1 VDPARPQA
9 GRRRRVLHDD
19 RGSVAV
25 ELAFGAPILL
35 GIIVLLLQ
43 IFAWGMANHAA
54 HAAADHAAQTARV
67 VGGSSAAGQ
76 ADANELLAQLGSP
89 FLTNSSATVSRGA
102 VVTTVTVRGT
112 VRGIPVP
119 VTVTVQAPT
128 ERFVP

>member
-76 ADANELLAQLGSP
+76 ADANA
-89 FLTNSSATVSRGA
+89 SATVSRGA